1 MAIYNNEID
10 PNILMW
16 ETLEKER
23 QQTLSDPKYREWVKQ
38 LNVSQSYSDR
48 DGIHRANDMNSEYN
62 FTKLKNK

>member
-1 MAIYNNEID
+1 MAIYNNSID

-23 QQTLSDPKYREWVKQ
+23 QQTLSDPKYREWVKE

-48 DGIHRANDMNSEYN
+48 DGIHRANDMNNEYN
-62 FTKLKNK
+62 FTKLKK

>member
-23 QQTLSDPKYREWVKQ
+23 NETLSDPKYREWVKE
-38 LNVSQSYSDR
+38 LNVSCSYTDR
-48 DGIHRANDMNSEYN
+48 DGIHKANDMNRDYN
-62 FTKLKNK
+62 FNKLKF